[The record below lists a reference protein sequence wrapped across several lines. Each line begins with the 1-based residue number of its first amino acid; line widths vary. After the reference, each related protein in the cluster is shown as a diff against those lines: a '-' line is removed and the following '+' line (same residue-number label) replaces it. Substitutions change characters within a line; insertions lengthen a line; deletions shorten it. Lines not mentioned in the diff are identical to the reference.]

1 MASTSTGAAAAA
13 LPHQTTVQ
21 LPNAAAAAA
30 DDLAWLNVNPA
41 STATN
46 MRYAANFSVLEVYTH
61 FVKKELQKQMGLT
74 PIHAIN
80 ASKNNVDCVLF
91 LFCFLSV

>member
-1 MASTSTGAAAAA
+1 MASTSTGAAAP

-21 LPNAAAAAA
+21 LPNAAAA

-46 MRYAANFSVLEVYTH
+46 MRYAANFSVLEVYT
-61 FVKKELQKQMGLT
+61 FYKELQKQMGLI
-74 PIHAIN
+74 PSHAIN
-80 ASKNNVDCVLF
+80 ASKKQCGLCTLLVFYQCDLIC
-91 LFCFLSV
+91 

>member
-1 MASTSTGAAAAA
+1 MASTSTGAAAP

-21 LPNAAAAAA
+21 LPNAAAAA

-46 MRYAANFSVLEVYTH
+46 MRYAANFSVLEVYT
-61 FVKKELQKQMGLT
+61 FCKELQKQMGLI
-74 PIHAIN
+74 PSHAIN
-80 ASKNNVDCVLF
+80 ASKNNVDCVLY
-91 LFCFLSV
+91 CFFISVI